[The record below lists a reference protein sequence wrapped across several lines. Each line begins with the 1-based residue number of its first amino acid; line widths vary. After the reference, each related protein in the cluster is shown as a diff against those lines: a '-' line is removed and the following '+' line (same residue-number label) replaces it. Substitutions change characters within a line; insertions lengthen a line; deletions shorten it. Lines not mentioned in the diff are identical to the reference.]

1 MDWSVGVDA
10 TSAANASAATGAYQL
25 ARRRHAQQVTAPRE
39 AEDTRRAYLA
49 MTPIL

>member
-25 ARRRHAQQVTAPRE
+25 ARRHAQQVTAPRE